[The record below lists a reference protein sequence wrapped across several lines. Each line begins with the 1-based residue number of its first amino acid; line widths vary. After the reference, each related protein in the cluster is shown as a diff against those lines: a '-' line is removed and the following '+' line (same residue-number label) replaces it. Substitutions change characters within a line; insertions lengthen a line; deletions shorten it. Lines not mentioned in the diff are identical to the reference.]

1 MQEYNLIGINM
12 ESVSTSVNYFAET
25 GIFQTIPMIVYT
37 INDNRTKEFHIERPI
52 KLFYK
57 NMSYKDFESIVK
69 TDGTGLDFMAMPGK
83 AYQRM
88 QYYINRNVEK
98 VLADMFVSIIVEI
111 LKELKEEKENIFF
124 INNRESDKVIGR
136 LGYMSLSSEKN
147 TFSFVTYKPDN
158 LMTNSMRN
166 GSDVLE
172 FDIEYFDK
180 YKDKS
185 VSEIIP
191 NDFMESMTQ
200 TVLYRA
206 PTREEELPPIR
217 CDIFSQGITT
227 SEIQRKVNLVGDIM
241 ANSHNMS
248 MPFEYAK
255 ESGKFVRIPR
265 VLYDSIMETS
275 RFSQC
280 VRANLEEESYGT
292 NW

>member
-1 MQEYNLIGINM
+1 
-12 ESVSTSVNYFAET
+12 
-25 GIFQTIPMIVYT
+25 
-37 INDNRTKEFHIERPI
+37 
-52 KLFYK
+52 
-57 NMSYKDFESIVK
+57 
-69 TDGTGLDFMAMPGK
+69 
-83 AYQRM
+83 
-88 QYYINRNVEK
+88 
-98 VLADMFVSIIVEI
+98 
-111 LKELKEEKENIFF
+111 
-124 INNRESDKVIGR
+124 
-136 LGYMSLSSEKN
+136 
-147 TFSFVTYKPDN
+147 
-158 LMTNSMRN
+158 
-166 GSDVLE
+166 
-172 FDIEYFDK
+172 
-180 YKDKS
+180 
-185 VSEIIP
+185 
-191 NDFMESMTQ
+191 MESMTQ
-200 TVLYRA
+200 TVLYRV